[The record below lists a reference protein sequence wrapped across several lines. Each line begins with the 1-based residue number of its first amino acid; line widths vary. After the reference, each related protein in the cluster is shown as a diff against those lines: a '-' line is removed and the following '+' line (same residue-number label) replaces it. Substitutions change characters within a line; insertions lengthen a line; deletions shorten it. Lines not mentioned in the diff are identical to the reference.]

1 MARETQPVHSRLMSV
16 LKADIST
23 LNFYQ
28 FCQAIERTVPDRQ
41 PLGSTDNP
49 ADDVIRFRPHP
60 GMGFP
65 IGELKTMETDSRHP
79 DRPLTARTTFMGLYG
94 VDSPLP
100 TAYLNDIAQ
109 HREGHDAVEAFLDM
123 FNHRIFTQFYRIWR
137 KYSYPATF
145 AAGGSDQTSQCL
157 LGLIGLGIPGSQQQ
171 ITTPASRFL
180 ALLSVM
186 RLPTRT
192 AEGVSALVTLLA
204 PQTRVVVTP
213 SCPRQIHLMQPAGFS
228 DSQPISLS
236 QRTVLGRIGT
246 DINSQLLLALHTDCP
261 EEARGWLPGGQ
272 LQTDLLV
279 LLRVYLGWR
288 YRARLQLTLQTRIL
302 PVPVLGSD
310 KPVQLGL
317 TGVLGLKA
325 EDNRGAV
332 PDKMTVDLGDYQG
345 LPPNN
350 HQNTGGHNVNYAFI

>member
-1 MARETQPVHSRLMSV
+1 MAREAQSVYSRLMSG
-16 LKADIST
+16 LKDDIST

-28 FCQAIERTVPDRQ
+28 FCQAVERAVPDRP

-65 IGELKTMETDSRHP
+65 AGALKAMETDREYP
-79 DRPLTARTTFMGLYG
+79 DRPPTVRTTFMGLYG

-109 HREGHDAVEAFLDM
+109 HREGHEAVEAFLDM
-123 FNHRIFTQFYRIWR
+123 FNHRILTQYYRIWR

-145 AAGGSDQTSQCL
+145 ASGGSDPTSQCL

-171 ITTPASRFL
+171 IATPASRFL

-213 SCPRQIHLMQPAGFS
+213 ACPRQIHLRQPAGFS

-236 QRTVLGRIGT
+236 QRTVLGRVGT

-261 EEARGWLPGGQ
+261 AEARGWLPGGQ
-272 LQTDLLV
+272 LHTDLLT

-317 TGVLGLKA
+317 TGVLGLQA
-325 EDNRGAV
+325 EKNQAAI
-332 PDKMTVDLGDYQG
+332 PDKITVSLGDYQG
-345 LPPNN
+345 ISPDS
-350 HQNTGGHNVNYAFI
+350 HQNTGGHHVHYRFL